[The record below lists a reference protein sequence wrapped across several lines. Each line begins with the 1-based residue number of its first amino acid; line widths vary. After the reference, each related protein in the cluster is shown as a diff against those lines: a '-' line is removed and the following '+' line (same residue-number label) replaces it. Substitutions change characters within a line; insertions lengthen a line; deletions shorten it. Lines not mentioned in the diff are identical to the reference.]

1 MQNRITNAILRV
13 AYIYLRWVYRVTEYP
28 RRSTDVRVRHQNVN
42 LNRHLN
48 KGTPVEKWIPA
59 NIRKTDISP
68 VTRAFLF
75 FFVPMFYLVHLF
87 SKMTNPT
94 ATRNIL

>member
-48 KGTPVEKWIPA
+48 KGTSVE
-59 NIRKTDISP
+59 
-68 VTRAFLF
+68 
-75 FFVPMFYLVHLF
+75 
-87 SKMTNPT
+87 
-94 ATRNIL
+94 